1 MNKTRTIIT
10 MQELETIMTLRTG
23 EFDADSVDTYGFSIN
38 MLCTGVHFDK
48 AMNDN
53 TKYIC
58 MILICKCGEI
68 QIDPITIV
76 EIYLDLD
83 GIITFEFNNGLPDLQ
98 IRYR

>member
-38 MLCTGVHFDK
+38 MLCTSVHFDK
-48 AMNDN
+48 AMNDG

-58 MILICKCGEI
+58 MILMCKYGEV
-68 QIDPITIV
+68 QIDPATIV